1 MLPEAGP
8 KTLSIID
15 RLRDTPGKVFS
26 HVQNHALT
34 PVNLI
39 PDFSL
44 ERRGD
49 GALKVPAGKQARVK
63 YESIMRCEWKA
74 DRRRV
79 LMRALSHGPRGTIS
93 VRARDMCTGCVRIL
107 AQEVIPQNCDAIFK
121 IVLIF
126 IAARIVWGDRHQACL
141 RLYRHLP
148 PETVFEQ
155 ALDAESR

>member
-49 GALKVPAGKQARVK
+49 GALKV
-63 YESIMRCEWKA
+63 
-74 DRRRV
+74 
-79 LMRALSHGPRGTIS
+79 
-93 VRARDMCTGCVRIL
+93 L
-107 AQEVIPQNCDAIFK
+107 ASKEA
-121 IVLIF
+121 
-126 IAARIVWGDRHQACL
+126 W
-141 RLYRHLP
+141 
-148 PETVFEQ
+148 
-155 ALDAESR
+155 